1 MSYFYKYIVF
11 LSTFILS
18 GIASS
23 QAQFNSQ
30 FSDVDDQELL
40 KKAEDYVSKEDERRD
55 EAFHISHDVL
65 KRTKILDNKIKGNKV
80 LALFHYYKYAIDS
93 ALFYANRGVKLI
105 DTKEDAL
112 SLETLSV
119 LYLTLS
125 NASRDKNLIAD
136 SKKWAL
142 KGIETAEK
150 LGDYEILDDLLSN
163 LAITHRLMGN
173 VDKAL
178 EVYMSALKYKE
189 NPERYS
195 SIALCY
201 LDLKN
206 YTQALFFHK
215 KALEYYDTASTN
227 SNRGKAVTLMN
238 IGAVYLEMYK
248 DDEALT
254 YFNES
259 LKIAKA
265 YDYPLIILNNMIN
278 IGEVFTGKK
287 ELSKAKKNYNE
298 VLAIAQNSGF
308 LKQQWYVY
316 HKLKDIALLENNYR
330 KALEFTEK
338 KNQLQDSIS
347 NLQKN
352 KEIAQLEV
360 QYETLKKEKE
370 ISVLKKDQELRSL
383 EIKKQQSQ
391 KEIILYAFMIILV
404 PLIGLLFMYY
414 QKLKG
419 QSLLHKREREIGEQ
433 KIEALIRNQ
442 ELKLIKTSINVQDQE
457 RKRIA
462 QELHDRIGGNLAAI
476 KLQFGTV
483 KEDLNNLD
491 LIYNQLDDTYEQV
504 RVLSHDL
511 VPDKFSHSNFTKLL
525 KEYMENIGNASDLTI
540 DISTYQ
546 EGEINGIDAFFHNE
560 LFSVFQELITNTI
573 KHADASKVDIQ
584 IDAVQN
590 NLRVVYEDNGK
601 GFDQGKV
608 SAGMGLNNIE
618 GRVQKLYGATHI
630 DSKLGRGTIVSIEI
644 PLKP

>member
-40 KKAEDYVSKEDERRD
+40 KKAEDYVRKEDERRD

-298 VLAIAQNSGF
+298 VLGIAQNSGF

-608 SAGMGLNNIE
+608 SAGIGLNNIE